1 MGQTRTSFSS
11 DSCSNLKYALTML
24 IQGSPPGTASK
35 YSMVSG
41 VMKAGGESTVK
52 TPMRAGASAKQSRLS
67 VTGVGPLTGGTVFAR
82 DDGTVVVGD
91 GGTVV
96 VGDGGTVVVGDG
108 GTVVVG
114 DGGTVVTG
122 DVGTVIMSDGGA
134 VVAGDGG

>member
-41 VMKAGGESTVK
+41 VMKAGGKSTVK

-82 DDGTVVVGD
+82 NDGTVVGGDGGTVGVGD
-91 GGTVV
+91 GGTVI
-96 VGDGGTVVVGDG
+96 
-108 GTVVVG
+108 
-114 DGGTVVTG
+114 TG
-122 DVGTVIMSDGGA
+122 DVGTVIISDGGT

>member
-108 GTVVVG
+108 GTVV
-114 DGGTVVTG
+114 TG